1 VKGFKNFLN
10 KLWRFTMRKI
20 SILAALLFSFIAFS
34 NSQSVRDGKWWQ
46 GLDKNAKIYFV
57 AGFWNGVTWGDDVLK
72 DALNNLKKNGIINQ
86 NTADAVFQKWTAY
99 TDIGSTTVG
108 EIVDRIDNL
117 YSDSQNQPI
126 IVSDIMTIVVLNIQ
140 GLSLSNDIMQQLLQ
154 TYRKR

>member
-1 VKGFKNFLN
+1 
-10 KLWRFTMRKI
+10 MRKI

-86 NTADAVFQKWTAY
+86 NTVDAVFQKWTAY